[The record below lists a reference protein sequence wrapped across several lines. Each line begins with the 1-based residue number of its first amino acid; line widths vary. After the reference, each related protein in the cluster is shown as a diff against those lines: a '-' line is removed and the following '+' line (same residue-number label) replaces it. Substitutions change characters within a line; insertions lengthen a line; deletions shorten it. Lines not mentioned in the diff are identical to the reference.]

1 MVTVPPAH
9 LNPLAG
15 RPLSL
20 GAAPASFMSRFHL
33 KVDYGGFIHQ
43 ESCEEFADLKDAQA
57 YAEIVASELSQNNPK
72 KVIVYVVDE
81 EGAVVNWVTACATR
95 QASGSHH

>member
-1 MVTVPPAH
+1 MVSPA
-9 LNPLAG
+9 
-15 RPLSL
+15 
-20 GAAPASFMSRFHL
+20 AARASFMSRFHL
-33 KVDYGGFIHQ
+33 KVDYGGFIHHDI
-43 ESCEEFADLKDAQA
+43 CDEFADLKDAEA
-57 YAEIVASELSQNNPK
+57 HAEIIASELGQNNPK